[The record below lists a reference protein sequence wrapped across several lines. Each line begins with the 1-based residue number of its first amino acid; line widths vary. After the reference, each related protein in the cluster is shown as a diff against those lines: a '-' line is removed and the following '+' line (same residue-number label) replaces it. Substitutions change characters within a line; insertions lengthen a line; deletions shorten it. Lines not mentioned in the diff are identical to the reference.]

1 MCYHI
6 GNRRRGKMN
15 KRIVDLEKMKKLRKG
30 RMSLEVMSKQLGYA
44 SPNGYY
50 YLEVGRS
57 KISAEM
63 LAEVARILE
72 VDIEALYRD
81 IVD

>member
-6 GNRRRGKMN
+6 GNKRRGTMK
-15 KRIVDLEKMKKLRKG
+15 KHIVDLEKMKRLRKG

-50 YLEVGRS
+50 YLEIGRS

-63 LAEVARILE
+63 LAEIAGILE
-72 VDIEALYRD
+72 VGIEELYREM
-81 IVD
+81 